1 MNILAVLDRPIAF
14 QRVFVKLTDSINA
27 ALMLSQAVYWS
38 SRTDDPAGWFWKTQ
52 GQWEDETGLTRRE
65 QDGARK
71 ILDGDGLGFLLEEK
85 RGIPPKI
92 YYRVDL
98 ERVNENLE
106 RHMHQSAKLDAP
118 SVHESTTLTAP
129 KRQHVCTKTPTRMH
143 QNANLLIT
151 ETTQRLSET
160 TEEKRPAEQRPPVEQ
175 NYDVSADPGDVV
187 PEGLQPLQY
196 AAGLLEH
203 CSIPSSSRLLDQVAQ
218 SIRYLAK
225 QGRVELNEATRL
237 MIRRVGAAQGRGET
251 VTYFWFADQKWKKSE
266 GAAQLPVDGKA
277 IAAEAFRRNM
287 HADRSAGR

>member
-129 KRQHVCTKTPTRMH
+129 KRQHVCTKTP
-143 QNANLLIT
+143 I
-151 ETTQRLSET
+151 
-160 TEEKRPAEQRPPVEQ
+160 
-175 NYDVSADPGDVV
+175 
-187 PEGLQPLQY
+187 
-196 AAGLLEH
+196 
-203 CSIPSSSRLLDQVAQ
+203 
-218 SIRYLAK
+218 
-225 QGRVELNEATRL
+225 
-237 MIRRVGAAQGRGET
+237 
-251 VTYFWFADQKWKKSE
+251 F
-266 GAAQLPVDGKA
+266 
-277 IAAEAFRRNM
+277 
-287 HADRSAGR
+287 